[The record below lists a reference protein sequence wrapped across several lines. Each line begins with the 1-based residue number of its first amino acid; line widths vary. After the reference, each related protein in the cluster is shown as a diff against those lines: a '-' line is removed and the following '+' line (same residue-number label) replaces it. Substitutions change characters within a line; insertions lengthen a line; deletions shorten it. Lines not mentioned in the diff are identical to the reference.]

1 MIAPELIP
9 ARMSRAGSELLLI
22 FVPFA
27 RILDQIENNARC
39 FLRVFRVGRRKS
51 KNAHHAFSVGGLQV
65 STFFHQ
71 TRSGLANEFCRGLS
85 ERGRLAAFGECEFVA
100 DVAYDDAY
108 IVRPWLSIER
118 NSPVVKT
125 AKLLVGNAIG
135 KQCAD

>member
-9 ARMSRAGSELLLI
+9 ARDVPLAAI
-22 FVPFA
+22 FSLSFDPFA
-27 RILDQIENNARC
+27 RILDHVENNARC
-39 FLRVFRVGRRKS
+39 FLHVFRIGRRKS
-51 KNAHHAFSVGGLQV
+51 KNADDAFSVGGLQV

-100 DVAYDDAY
+100 DVAHHDAY
-108 IVRPWLSIER
+108 LVRLWLSIER